1 MFKFE
6 CFSAPFTNSSLDPFE
21 PPEEVAAYDIIEA
34 PSARKAKWK
43 FIKKHF
49 RGSFIGIPKISVK
62 KYKSSLTIWQRDN
75 DDLNLSLTDEEC
87 NNIGSLRLEKR
98 QDLEVLKKIL
108 VENGASLSI
117 HNDSMID
124 VHRIEEPHAEVNDLK
139 ARILELEAQ
148 VKFEQE
154 KFDELKAA
162 SQEAIS
168 HLLDISNE
176 LREAFHELRTDKE
189 KLEGEVLRIEQLEA
203 ALEVST
209 QEKLGQIE
217 ESNSKIKAL
226 QDALDSM
233 NDLFEETL
241 TPYETIKSELEYEKR
256 TRQNLEKDLLKLDGA
271 FWAQR
276 KHIEALEAELSEKR
290 TVFESI
296 SGIFNKLKG
305 L

>member
-6 CFSAPFTNSSLDPFE
+6 CFSAPFTKSSLNPSE
-21 PPEEVAAYDIIEA
+21 PPEEMAAYEIIEA

-49 RGSFIGIPKISVK
+49 RGSFSGIPKISIK

-154 KFDELKAA
+154 KFDELKTA

-176 LREAFHELRTDKE
+176 VREAFLEVKKDKE
-189 KLEGEVLRIEQLEA
+189 KLEGDVLRIEQLEA

-209 QEKLGQIE
+209 QEKLSQVE
-217 ESNSKIKAL
+217 ESNSRIKAL
-226 QDALDSM
+226 QDALDTMS
-233 NDLFEETL
+233 DA
-241 TPYETIKSELEYEKR
+241 LEYEKR
-256 TRQNLEKDLLKLDGA
+256 TRHSLEKDLQKLDGA

-276 KHIEALEAELSEKR
+276 KHIESLEAELSEKR

-296 SGIFNKLKG
+296 SGIFSKLKG

>member
-6 CFSAPFTNSSLDPFE
+6 CFSEPFTNPSPDPFE
-21 PPEEVAAYDIIEA
+21 PPEEMAAYEIIEA

-49 RGSFIGIPKISVK
+49 RGSFSGIPKISVK

-176 LREAFHELRTDKE
+176 VREAFLEVKKDKE
-189 KLEGEVLRIEQLEA
+189 KLESDVLRIEQLEA

-209 QEKLGQIE
+209 QEKLSQIE
-217 ESNSKIKAL
+217 ESNSKIQAL
-226 QDALDSM
+226 QDAL
-233 NDLFEETL
+233 EQKL

-256 TRQNLEKDLLKLDGA
+256 TRQNLEKDLQKLDTA
-271 FWAQR
+271 FWNQR
-276 KHIEALEAELSEKR
+276 KHIEALETELSEKR

-296 SGIFNKLKG
+296 SGIFSKLKG